1 MGVKC
6 FAMTSSRAT
15 TSAKIPPQLK
25 QAKAKL
31 AKSNKAAKEFEAELQ
46 EIIEEAREDDSKP
59 AK

>member
-1 MGVKC
+1 MPN
-6 FAMTSSRAT
+6 ART
-15 TSAKIPPQLK
+15 TASTKIPPQLK

-46 EIIEEAREDDSKP
+46 EVIEEAREEGYKP